1 MAKHRNRLFEM
12 LEEGTL
18 DAFTLARDLMGYM
31 SDDDCKDFAEKNDI
45 ELFPD
50 EDDEESTDWVYSDED
65 DVREAFSDVW
75 EEACNANPHLRND
88 KPAKREAFGRFLD
101 AACKAGEMSDNLV
114 SSVTLEGDN

>member
-31 SDDDCKDFAEKNDI
+31 SDDDVKDFAEKNDI

-50 EDDEESTDWVYSDED
+50 EDDSPSYLYDDED
-65 DVREAFSDVW
+65 EVREAFAEFWAERCREVPAW
-75 EEACNANPHLRND
+75 ATD
-88 KPAKREAFGRFLD
+88 KPAKRQAFSYFVDDLQRVDDISEELAD
-101 AACKAGEMSDNLV
+101 
-114 SSVTLEGDN
+114 SVTLADDN